1 MSGNGKRRI
10 GSGLSGAMGTAL
22 LMGLA
27 APFLV
32 IPAYAI
38 IFRGGVWWIPML
50 FGYLSLFF
58 IAIGYLFSQKAMIEE
73 RAQIG
78 EEMFYRNY
86 PNEMRRELRLVRKN
100 TPDSVARV
108 LREFRET
115 SPQPLYDEKWE
126 EREKQRRRGTALYQA
141 AGIVSALIV
150 VYLIT
155 AVILDGTK
163 GRFDVPQI
171 MTMITAVLLI
181 AQAVPLFQNRNMPLL
196 SLAAG
201 LMLFIATWARMTL
214 ILKSGYPLLESRFLE
229 FAFWTV
235 LFVITVFVLPRQ
247 GEKCLA
253 VADAPDRDRQLQLE
267 LFELGAISEDELRY
281 RMKQY
286 Y

>member
-32 IPAYAI
+32 IPAYEI

-58 IAIGYLFSQKAMIEE
+58 IAIGYLLSQKAMIEE

-86 PNEMRRELRLVRKN
+86 PNEMRRELRLVRRN
-100 TPDSVARV
+100 TPESVSRI

-115 SPQPLYDEKWE
+115 SPRPLYDEKWE
-126 EREKQRRRGTALYQA
+126 EREKQRRRGTALYHA

-171 MTMITAVLLI
+171 MTLITTVLLI
-181 AQAVPLFQNRNMPLL
+181 AQAVPLFQNRSMPLL

-201 LMLFIATWARMTL
+201 LMLFVATWARLTL
-214 ILKSGYPLLESRFLE
+214 ILKSGFSLLESRFPE
-229 FAFWTV
+229 FVFWTV
-235 LFVITVFVLPRQ
+235 LFAITAFVLPRQ
-247 GEKCLA
+247 GEKSLA
-253 VADAPDRDRQLQLE
+253 IADAPDRDRQLQLE

>member
-1 MSGNGKRRI
+1 MSGNGKHRV

-58 IAIGYLFSQKAMIEE
+58 IAIGHLLSQKAITEE

-86 PNEMRRELRLVRKN
+86 PNEMRRELRLVRRN
-100 TPDSVARV
+100 TPERIVRV

-126 EREKQRRRGTALYQA
+126 EREKYRRRGTAMYQA

-155 AVILDGTK
+155 AVILDGTA

-171 MTMITAVLLI
+171 MTLITAALLI
-181 AQAVPLFQNRNMPLL
+181 AQAVPLFQNRSMPLL

-201 LMLFIATWARMTL
+201 LMLFVATWARMTL
-214 ILKSGYPLLESRFLE
+214 ILKSGYSVPESRFPE
-229 FAFWTV
+229 FVFWTV
-235 LFVITVFVLPRQ
+235 LFAITAIVLPRQ
-247 GEKCLA
+247 GEKNLA
-253 VADAPDRDRQLQLE
+253 IADAPDRDRQLQLE